1 MRAINIREPFATLIV
16 SGQKTVETRRYALP
30 LHIRGER
37 VAVVATNGRRGPSA
51 VIVGTVIFDACEK
64 YDDYEAWLAAADKH
78 RVSNESLYKYEP
90 ARPTFGWSIS
100 EARRLIKP
108 VPCGSIRR
116 GIIFTNHIPFNDRNS
131 RFIK

>member
-37 VAVVATNGRRGPSA
+37 VAVVATNGRRGPAA
-51 VIVGTVIFDACEK
+51 VVVGTVVFDACEK

-78 RVSNESLYKYEP
+78 RVSKHSLYKYEP
-90 ARPTFGWSIS
+90 TRPTFGWSIS

-108 VPCGSIRR
+108 VPCGTIRR
-116 GIIFTNHIPFNDRNS
+116 GIIFTNDLKLNTRKW